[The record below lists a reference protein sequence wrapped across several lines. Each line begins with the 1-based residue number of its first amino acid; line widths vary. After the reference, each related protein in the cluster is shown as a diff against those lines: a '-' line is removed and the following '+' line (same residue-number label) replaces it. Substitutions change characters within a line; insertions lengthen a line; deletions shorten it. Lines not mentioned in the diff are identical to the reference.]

1 VIDDPAEA
9 LDILLEELKRQKA
22 AGVRRVSITADSLT
36 ALKALAGTPAAAA
49 TQAAP
54 ATPAAAKPSAAPVA
68 IRPAVTPTPA
78 PARPV
83 TPVAAAPR
91 PAVAA
96 PAAPIPDAPIFTL
109 AAGPKAERMQAL
121 RQLIDAC
128 VETQKHLVAPQRAL
142 LGHGSL
148 DAKVVFVG
156 EAPTIGEME
165 AGQAFAGESGELLQK
180 ILSAAAINQAD
191 CYFAPVMVW
200 RPEPPTQYGKRP
212 PTARELAFN
221 LPYLR
226 AQIDVIS
233 PRVVVALGAQAFE
246 ALHGRTPTITQARG
260 QWFDLGGVPLLAT
273 FHPNYLLHSP
283 SASAKRT
290 VWEDFLLLMEK
301 LGLPISEKQRA
312 FFATK

>member
-1 VIDDPAEA
+1 MIDDPAEA

-36 ALKALAGTPAAAA
+36 ALKALAGTPAA
-49 TQAAP
+49 QAAP
-54 ATPAAAKPSAAPVA
+54 TPAKPSAAPA
-68 IRPAVTPTPA
+68 PASIRPA
-78 PARPV
+78 V
-83 TPVAAAPR
+83 TPVAAAPK
-91 PAVAA
+91 PAVGVA
-96 PAAPIPDAPIFTL
+96 AAPIPDAPIFTL
-109 AAGPKAERMQAL
+109 AAGPKAERLQSL

-128 VETQKHLVAPQRAL
+128 AETKKHLSAPQRPL

-156 EAPTIGEME
+156 EAPTIVEME

-180 ILSAAAINQAD
+180 ILSAAAINPAD
-191 CYFAPVMVW
+191 CYFVPVMVW

-212 PTARELAFN
+212 PTAREIAFN

-226 AQIDVIS
+226 AQIDVVA
-233 PRVVVALGAQAFE
+233 PRAVVALGAQAFE
-246 ALHGRTPTITQARG
+246 ALHGRTPSITQARG
-260 QWFDLGGVPLLAT
+260 QWFDLGGVPLLPT
-273 FHPNYLLHSP
+273 FHPNYLLHTP

-301 LGLPISEKQRA
+301 LGLPISEKQRG

>member
-1 VIDDPAEA
+1 MIDDPAEA

-22 AGVRRVSITADSLT
+22 AGLRRVSISDESMASL
-36 ALKALAGTPAAAA
+36 KSLAGVAPTAPVPVTSAKPAA
-49 TQAAP
+49 
-54 ATPAAAKPSAAPVA
+54 PSVVARPIAPVA
-68 IRPAVTPTPA
+68 AV
-78 PARPV
+78 RPV
-83 TPVAAAPR
+83 IPVAPK

-96 PAAPIPDAPIFTL
+96 MTPVIADAPIFTL
-109 AAGPKAERMQAL
+109 PAGTKAERMQAL
-121 RQLIDAC
+121 RQLVEAC
-128 VETQKHLVAPQRAL
+128 VETKKHLTVPQRPL

-148 DAKVVFVG
+148 EAKVVFVG
-156 EAPTIGEME
+156 EVPSHEEME
-165 AGQAFAGESGELLQK
+165 AGQAFAGASGELLQK
-180 ILSAAAINQAD
+180 ILGAAAISPAD
-191 CYFAPVMVW
+191 YYLAPVMVW

-226 AQIDVIS
+226 AQIDVVA
-233 PRVVVALGAQAFE
+233 PRIVVALGAQAFE

-260 QWFDLGGVPLLAT
+260 QWFDLAGVPLLAT

>member
-1 VIDDPAEA
+1 MIDDPAEA

-22 AGVRRVSITADSLT
+22 EGVRRVSITADSLA
-36 ALKALAGTPAAAA
+36 ALKALAGTPATPASAPA
-49 TQAAP
+49 PAPAKAAP
-54 ATPAAAKPSAAPVA
+54 A
-68 IRPAVTPTPA
+68 PA
-78 PARPV
+78 PARPAAASSSA
-83 TPVAAAPR
+83 PVAVAAPK

-96 PAAPIPDAPIFTL
+96 PASPIPDAPIFTL
-109 AAGPKAERMQAL
+109 AAGTKAERMQAL
-121 RQLIDAC
+121 RQLVEAC
-128 VETQKHLVAPQRAL
+128 AETKKHLVAPQRPL

-180 ILSAAAINQAD
+180 ILGAAAINQAD

-301 LGLPISEKQRA
+301 LGLPISEKQRG

>member
-1 VIDDPAEA
+1 MIDDPAEA

-22 AGVRRVSITADSLT
+22 AGIRRVSVTADSLA
-36 ALKALAGTPAAAA
+36 ALKALAGTPAAPASSPA
-49 TQAAP
+49 PAPAKAAP
-54 ATPAAAKPSAAPVA
+54 VSAPVRPAAA
-68 IRPAVTPTPA
+68 PTSA

-83 TPVAAAPR
+83 TPVAAAAPK
-91 PAVAA
+91 PAVVA
-96 PAAPIPDAPIFTL
+96 PTTPIPDAPIFTL
-109 AAGPKAERMQAL
+109 AAGTKAERMQAL

-128 VETQKHLVAPQRAL
+128 AETRKHLVSPQRPL

-148 DAKVVFVG
+148 EAKVVFVG

-180 ILSAAAINQAD
+180 ILAAAAINPAD

-260 QWFDLGGVPLLAT
+260 KWFDLGGVPLLAT

-301 LGLPISEKQRA
+301 LGLPISEKQRG

>member
-1 VIDDPAEA
+1 MIDDPAEA

-22 AGVRRVSITADSLT
+22 AGVRRVSITADSLA
-36 ALKALAGTPAAAA
+36 ALKALAGTPAAPAS
-49 TQAAP
+49 AP
-54 ATPAAAKPSAAPVA
+54 APAPAKAAPV
-68 IRPAVTPTPA
+68 PA
-78 PARPV
+78 PARPAATPSTAPV
-83 TPVAAAPR
+83 RPVAPVAAAAPK
-91 PAVAA
+91 PAVAV
-96 PAAPIPDAPIFTL
+96 PTAPIPDAPIFTL
-109 AAGPKAERMQAL
+109 AAGTKAERMQAL
-121 RQLIDAC
+121 RQLVEAC
-128 VETQKHLVAPQRAL
+128 AETKKHLVAPQRPL

-301 LGLPISEKQRA
+301 LGLPISEKQRG

>member
-1 VIDDPAEA
+1 MIDDPAEA

-36 ALKALAGTPAAAA
+36 ALKALAGTPAA
-49 TQAAP
+49 QAAP
-54 ATPAAAKPSAAPVA
+54 TPAKPSAAPA
-68 IRPAVTPTPA
+68 PASIRPA
-78 PARPV
+78 V
-83 TPVAAAPR
+83 TPVAAAPK
-91 PAVAA
+91 PAVVVS
-96 PAAPIPDAPIFTL
+96 AAPIPDAPIFTL
-109 AAGPKAERMQAL
+109 AAGTKAERLQAL

-128 VETQKHLVAPQRAL
+128 AETKKHLSAPQRPL

-156 EAPTIGEME
+156 EAPTIVEME

-180 ILSAAAINQAD
+180 ILSAAAINPAD
-191 CYFAPVMVW
+191 CYFVPVMVW

-212 PTARELAFN
+212 PTAREIAFN

-226 AQIDVIS
+226 AQIDVVA
-233 PRVVVALGAQAFE
+233 PRAVVALGAQAFE
-246 ALHGRTPTITQARG
+246 ALHGRTPSITQARG
-260 QWFDLGGVPLLAT
+260 QWFDLGGVPLLPT
-273 FHPNYLLHSP
+273 FHPNYLLHTP

-301 LGLPISEKQRA
+301 LGLPISEKQRG

>member
-1 VIDDPAEA
+1 MEDPAEA

-22 AGVRRVSITADSLT
+22 AGVRRVSVSDASLA
-36 ALKALAGTPAAAA
+36 ALKAMGGTAVE
-49 TQAAP
+49 AAP
-54 ATPAAAKPSAAPVA
+54 AASPGRPAPSASVA
-68 IRPAVTPTPA
+68 AT

-83 TPVAAAPR
+83 AAVSAPK
-91 PAVAA
+91 PMPSVVTS
-96 PAAPIPDAPIFTL
+96 PIPDAPIFTL
-109 AAGPKAERMQAL
+109 AAGTKAERMQAL

-128 VETQKHLVAPQRAL
+128 VETKKHLEAPQRPL

-148 DAKVVFVG
+148 DAKIVFVG
-156 EAPTIGEME
+156 EAPTIVEME

-180 ILSAAAINQAD
+180 ILSAAAINPAD

-226 AQIDVIS
+226 TQIDVVA
-233 PRVVVALGAQAFE
+233 PRAVVALGAHAFE

-260 QWFDLGGVPLLAT
+260 QWFDLSGVPLLAT

-290 VWEDFLLLMEK
+290 VWEDFLLLMAK
-301 LGLPISEKQRA
+301 LELPISEKQRGYFKA
-312 FFATK
+312 A

>member
-1 VIDDPAEA
+1 MIDDPAEA

-22 AGVRRVSITADSLT
+22 AGVRRVSITADSLI
-36 ALKALAGTPAAAA
+36 ALKALAGTPAAPVA
-49 TQAAP
+49 Q
-54 ATPAAAKPSAAPVA
+54 ATPAPAKPAAASA
-68 IRPAVTPTPA
+68 PA

-83 TPVAAAPR
+83 TPVA
-91 PAVAA
+91 
-96 PAAPIPDAPIFTL
+96 AAPIPDAPIFTL

-121 RQLIDAC
+121 RQLIEAC
-128 VETQKHLVAPQRAL
+128 AETKKHLIAPQRPL

-156 EAPTIGEME
+156 EAPTIVEME
-165 AGQAFAGESGELLQK
+165 SGQAFAGESGELLQK
-180 ILSAAAINQAD
+180 ILSAAAINPAD
-191 CYFAPVMVW
+191 CYFVPVMVW

-212 PTARELAFN
+212 PTAREIAFN

-226 AQIDVIS
+226 AQIDVVA
-233 PRVVVALGAQAFE
+233 PRAVVALGAQAFE
-246 ALHGRTPTITQARG
+246 ALHGRTPSITQARG
-260 QWFDLGGVPLLAT
+260 QWFDLSGVPLLPT
-273 FHPNYLLHSP
+273 FHPNYLLHTP
-283 SASAKRT
+283 SATAKRT

>member
-1 VIDDPAEA
+1 MIDDPAEA
-9 LDILLEELKRQKA
+9 LDILLDELKRQKA
-22 AGVRRVSITADSLT
+22 AGVRRVSITADSLA
-36 ALKALAGTPAAAA
+36 ALKALAGTPATPASALA
-49 TQAAP
+49 PAPAKAAP
-54 ATPAAAKPSAAPVA
+54 A
-68 IRPAVTPTPA
+68 PA
-78 PARPV
+78 PARPAAASSSA
-83 TPVAAAPR
+83 PVAVAAPK

-96 PAAPIPDAPIFTL
+96 PASPIPDAPIFTL
-109 AAGPKAERMQAL
+109 AAGTKAERMQAL
-121 RQLIDAC
+121 RQLVEAC
-128 VETQKHLVAPQRAL
+128 AETKKHLVAPQRPL

-180 ILSAAAINQAD
+180 ILGAAAINQAD

-301 LGLPISEKQRA
+301 LGLPISEKQRG

>member
-1 VIDDPAEA
+1 MIDDPAEA

-22 AGVRRVSITADSLT
+22 AGVRRVSVTADSLA
-36 ALKALAGTPAAAA
+36 ALKALAGTPAA
-49 TQAAP
+49 QAAP
-54 ATPAAAKPSAAPVA
+54 TPAKPSAAPA
-68 IRPAVTPTPA
+68 PASIRPA
-78 PARPV
+78 V
-83 TPVAAAPR
+83 TPVAAAPK
-91 PAVAA
+91 PAVVVS
-96 PAAPIPDAPIFTL
+96 AAPIPDAPIFTL
-109 AAGPKAERMQAL
+109 AAGPKAERLQSL

-128 VETQKHLVAPQRAL
+128 AETKKHLSAPQRPL

-156 EAPTIGEME
+156 EAPTIVEME

-180 ILSAAAINQAD
+180 ILSAAAINPAD
-191 CYFAPVMVW
+191 CYFVPVMVW

-212 PTARELAFN
+212 PTAREIAFN

-226 AQIDVIS
+226 AQIDVVA
-233 PRVVVALGAQAFE
+233 PRAVVALGAQAFE
-246 ALHGRTPTITQARG
+246 ALHGRTPSITQARG
-260 QWFDLGGVPLLAT
+260 QWFDLGGVPLLPT
-273 FHPNYLLHSP
+273 FHPNYLLHTP

-301 LGLPISEKQRA
+301 LGLPISEKQRG

>member
-1 VIDDPAEA
+1 MIDDPAEA

-22 AGVRRVSITADSLT
+22 AGVRRVSITADSLA
-36 ALKALAGTPAAAA
+36 ALKALAGTPTPPAPAPAKPA
-49 TQAAP
+49 PVPAPVRPAVAPSAAP
-54 ATPAAAKPSAAPVA
+54 AT
-68 IRPAVTPTPA
+68 
-78 PARPV
+78 
-83 TPVAAAPR
+83 
-91 PAVAA
+91 
-96 PAAPIPDAPIFTL
+96 PIPDAPIFTL
-109 AAGPKAERMQAL
+109 AAGTKAERMRAL
-121 RQLIDAC
+121 RQLVDGCA
-128 VETQKHLVAPQRAL
+128 ETRKHLVVPQRPL

-156 EAPTIGEME
+156 EAPTLGEME

-180 ILSAAAINQAD
+180 ILGAAAIDPAD

-200 RPEPPTQYGKRP
+200 RPEPPTRYGKRP

-226 AQIDVIS
+226 AQIDVIA

-260 QWFDLGGVPLLAT
+260 RWFDLGGVPLLAT

-301 LGLPISEKQRA
+301 LGLPISGKQRG
-312 FFATK
+312 FFAAK

>member
-1 VIDDPAEA
+1 V
-9 LDILLEELKRQKA
+9 
-22 AGVRRVSITADSLT
+22 T
-36 ALKALAGTPAAAA
+36 
-49 TQAAP
+49 AAP
-54 ATPAAAKPSAAPVA
+54 KPAVAVSAAPL
-68 IRPAVTPTPA
+68 
-78 PARPV
+78 
-83 TPVAAAPR
+83 
-91 PAVAA
+91 
-96 PAAPIPDAPIFTL
+96 PDAPIFTL

-128 VETQKHLVAPQRAL
+128 GETKKHLVAPQRPL

-156 EAPTIGEME
+156 EAPTIVEME

-180 ILSAAAINQAD
+180 ILAAAAINPAD
-191 CYFAPVMVW
+191 CYFVPVMVW

-212 PTARELAFN
+212 PTAREIAFN

-226 AQIDVIS
+226 AQIDVVA
-233 PRVVVALGAQAFE
+233 PRAVVALGAQAFE

-260 QWFDLGGVPLLAT
+260 QWFDLGGVPLLPT
-273 FHPNYLLHSP
+273 FHPNYLLHTP

-301 LGLPISEKQRA
+301 LGLPISEKQRG
-312 FFATK
+312 FFAAK

>member
-1 VIDDPAEA
+1 MIDDPAEA

-36 ALKALAGTPAAAA
+36 ALKALAGTPAA
-49 TQAAP
+49 Q
-54 ATPAAAKPSAAPVA
+54 ATPAPAKPSAAPA
-68 IRPAVTPTPA
+68 PAFIRPA
-78 PARPV
+78 V
-83 TPVAAAPR
+83 TPVAAAPK
-91 PAVAA
+91 PAVVVAA
-96 PAAPIPDAPIFTL
+96 APIPAAPIPDAPIFTL
-109 AAGPKAERMQAL
+109 AAGTKAERLQAL

-128 VETQKHLVAPQRAL
+128 AETKKHLSAPQRPL

-156 EAPTIGEME
+156 EAPTIVEME

-180 ILSAAAINQAD
+180 ILSAAAINPAD
-191 CYFAPVMVW
+191 CYFVPVMVW

-212 PTARELAFN
+212 PTAREIAFN

-226 AQIDVIS
+226 AQIDVVA
-233 PRVVVALGAQAFE
+233 PRAVVALGAQAFE
-246 ALHGRTPTITQARG
+246 ALHGRTPSITQARG
-260 QWFDLGGVPLLAT
+260 QWFDLGGVPLLPT
-273 FHPNYLLHSP
+273 FHPNYLLHTP